1 MIDGTNNHEYFS
13 HKYNIPNETKEYLD
27 FCGKYF
33 KEIQSNKN
41 FFKKDLNRNIFLF
54 GKEKIK
60 SLFLL
65 SNLIKKNFKPNEL
78 IKNLSIIEDVS
89 IPKFPITGEYL
100 LDKGLK
106 SGKKIPIETIRLL
119 NIQKDTMVK
128 QLIKFPNLYYTK
140 SHFPLEISQRAF
152 DHLWRI
158 CESYEL
164 WCRETKQEELIQ
176 LKMLD

>member
-1 MIDGTNNHEYFS
+1 MLSELKENNYF
-13 HKYNIPNETKEYLD
+13 
-27 FCGKYF
+27 
-33 KEIQSNKN
+33 
-41 FFKKDLNRNIFLF
+41 
-54 GKEKIK
+54 
-60 SLFLL
+60 
-65 SNLIKKNFKPNEL
+65 
-78 IKNLSIIEDVS
+78 
-89 IPKFPITGEYL
+89 
-100 LDKGLK
+100 DKK
-106 SGKKIPIETIRLL
+106 SGNNIPIETIRLL